1 MKLFEMFSPP
11 RVTLAQ
17 ALLEADGKNV
27 HLDHVEE
34 LIFMQGRSGVD
45 RIVNTFARLL
55 DSLEGGDAG
64 GDAVTTKWDGSPAVF
79 AGTDPE
85 DGRFFVGTKG
95 VFAKNPKLNK
105 SAVDIEQNH
114 PDVTRGEETVSK
126 AGLRDKLNAALA
138 NLKDL
143 NIQGIVQGD
152 LLFTRDDLRTV
163 TIDGSKYIAFKPNTI
178 TYVVPADS
186 DLAQQ
191 MQAAEIGIVF
201 HTSYTGDS
209 LEDMRASFGFDSSEL
224 SSSPR
229 VWFTDAR
236 IRDVSGQ
243 VQLSSD
249 QGDAIRAALQ
259 DLKNTPVDSAAFNR
273 LNDQLPI
280 DLVAELKAHAN
291 TPIRSGA
298 GLVQDPKRFAS
309 SFIERV
315 QTKYQTAI
323 ANLKTGAEGP
333 AGQRKLEQMNS
344 ILQVLNNN
352 VGIIANMYSAYLKA
366 ESVKMMFQRKMRSIR
381 AMDSFIEQPDGSFRV
396 TDPEGFVIVDHMG
409 NAMKIVDRLEFSAAN
424 FVKD

>member
-105 SAVDIEQNH
+105 SAADIEQNH

-333 AGQRKLEQMNS
+333 AGQRKLAQLNS

>member
-34 LIFMQGRSGVD
+34 LIFMQGRAGVD

-186 DLAQQ
+186 DLARQ

-201 HTSYTGDS
+201 HTSYSGDS
-209 LEDMRASFGFDSSEL
+209 LEDMRASFGFDSGEL
-224 SSSPR
+224 SPSPR

-249 QGDAIRAALQ
+249 QGNAIRAALQ
-259 DLKNTPVDSAAFNR
+259 DLKNTPIDSAAFNR
-273 LNDQLPI
+273 LNDQLPF
-280 DLVAELKAHAN
+280 DLIVELKAHAN
-291 TPIRSGA
+291 SPIRSGA
-298 GLVQDPKRFAS
+298 GLVQDPERFAS

-333 AGQRKLEQMNS
+333 AGQRKLAQLNS

-366 ESVKMMFQRKMRSIR
+366 ESVKMMFQKKMRSIR

>member
-105 SAVDIEQNH
+105 SAADIEQNH

-209 LEDMRASFGFDSSEL
+209 LEDMRASFGYDSSEL

>member
-105 SAVDIEQNH
+105 SAADIEQNH

>member
-105 SAVDIEQNH
+105 SAADIEQNH

-209 LEDMRASFGFDSSEL
+209 LEDMRASFGYDSSEL

-333 AGQRKLEQMNS
+333 AGQRKLAQLNS